1 MISLSVPS
9 AGSVPDEV
17 RENFTFIR
25 KGVTGDGKGHFKD
38 PEVEAIFDQWVNE
51 NNKDKEGNVIGHTAV

>member
-25 KGVTGDGKGHFKD
+25 KGVTGDGKGHFMD
-38 PEVEAIFDQWVNE
+38 PEVEALFDQWVNE
-51 NNKDKEGNVIGHTAV
+51 NNKDEEGKTIGHTAV

>member
-25 KGVTGDGKGHFKD
+25 KGVAGDGKGHFKD
-38 PEVEAIFDQWVNE
+38 PEVEALFDQWVNE

>member
-1 MISLSVPS
+1 MISLPAPS

-38 PEVEAIFDQWVNE
+38 PAVEALFDQCVNG
-51 NNKDKEGNVIGHTAV
+51 NNKDIEGNVIGHTAV